1 MIMKVQM
8 NCGWKFFDKIE
19 TVEVIETTVKNAQD
33 ADLNKQFMLMRSIII
48 DNDSVKKIYM
58 FKAEQILAQVIVVD
72 VNNVYLLNDEGKTI
86 ERIN

>member
-1 MIMKVQM
+1 MKVQM

-72 VNNVYLLNDEGKTI
+72 VNNVYLLNDNGKTI

>member
-72 VNNVYLLNDEGKTI
+72 VNNVYLLNDNGKTI